1 MRGLV
6 QARAE
11 AEAVYGKKSA
21 QALAAKE
28 RANSAYGK
36 LAQGLAGKRAFSTR
50 HAATRAIPPSP
61 ITSAPQA
68 ALTTGLVRA
77 VVSAAMMQLHD
88 LGYRIAS
95 VTTDGFLTD
104 APLEVLT
111 GLDLYGLREG
121 FEAARR
127 GLVGSDTTIW
137 ELKHRARSLVM
148 LKTRGGF
155 GIGPID
161 EHALPS
167 AGAGYK
173 VSGAG
178 VKERVERVGKPA
190 ALAELFLNRTGRI
203 GFGFHSLPSPRDYV
217 LHDADGVGKEVTKE
231 ISWEWDYKREPMPGG
246 DRMETVTIDGTQYA
260 HVSYETRPWVNIDAF
275 SNARAATDGRSD
287 AVKTTDDVAEVH
299 KRIAR
304 RPAAKKA
311 KVRVR
316 GNLARA
322 EAITVLRGLRSGILN
337 ADWFDRETVTGREVC
352 ERVGLVFGVAL
363 GRDDW
368 KNAGRADRSRK
379 VLFVGLAGELA
390 SLGIDSSP

>member
-1 MRGLV
+1 
-6 QARAE
+6 
-11 AEAVYGKKSA
+11 
-21 QALAAKE
+21 
-28 RANSAYGK
+28 
-36 LAQGLAGKRAFSTR
+36 
-50 HAATRAIPPSP
+50 
-61 ITSAPQA
+61 
-68 ALTTGLVRA
+68 
-77 VVSAAMMQLHD
+77 MMQLHER
-88 LGYRIAS
+88 GYRVAS

-111 GLDLYGLREG
+111 DLDLYGLKQG

-127 GLVGSDTTIW
+127 DLVGSDTIW

-173 VSGAG
+173 VSGAA

-217 LHDADGVGKEVTKE
+217 LHDADGVGKEVAKE
-231 ISWEWDYKREPMPGG
+231 ISWEWDYKREPMP
-246 DRMETVTIDGTQYA
+246 DSECMETVTIDETQYA
-260 HVSYETRPWVNIDAF
+260 HVSYATRPWADIAAF
-275 SNARAATDGRSD
+275 SNARAATDGLSD
-287 AVKTTDDVAEVH
+287 AVKTTNDVAEVR

-304 RPAAKKA
+304 RPAAKEA

-316 GNLARA
+316 GDLARS
-322 EAITVLRGLRSGILN
+322 EAVMVLRGLRSGVLK
-337 ADWFDRETVTGREVC
+337 AVWFDRGKVTGREVC
-352 ERVGLVFGVAL
+352 DRVGQVFGVAL
-363 GRDDW
+363 GQDDW
-368 KNAGRADRSRK
+368 KNAGRPDRTRK
-379 VLFVGLAGELA
+379 VLLVGLAGELA
-390 SLGIDSSP
+390 KLGIAINPNPNP